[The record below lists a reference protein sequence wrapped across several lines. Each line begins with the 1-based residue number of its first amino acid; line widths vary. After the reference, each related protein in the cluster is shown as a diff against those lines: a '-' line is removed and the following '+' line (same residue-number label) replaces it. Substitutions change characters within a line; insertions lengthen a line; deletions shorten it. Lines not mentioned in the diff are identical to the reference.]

1 MRAAGS
7 RGVARV
13 IRRAFRVTFAPER
26 EWAAIARERPGAL
39 AVLVAYTLPLAAIP
53 AVAWMIGLATFGME
67 LVVVGEPIRRPG
79 PAAILHAG
87 VVTYLGSIVSV
98 AMLAGAFALLAP
110 MYGGRRNWSAA
121 WTVAA
126 YGTTPVWLAGAM
138 LLKPATV
145 VAMLP
150 VVLYCAYLYHRGL
163 QALGFAR
170 EGEAAEYVAIAFL
183 LVLAASTLAGGLLG
197 QLGLL

>member
-1 MRAAGS
+1 ML
-7 RGVARV
+7 
-13 IRRAFRVTFAPER
+13 RRAFRVTFAPER
-26 EWAAIARERPGAL
+26 EWAAIARERPA
-39 AVLVAYTLPLAAIP
+39 AVSVFLVHVLPLAAIP
-53 AVAWMIGLATFGME
+53 AVAWMIGLAVFGME
-67 LVVVGEPIRRPG
+67 LVMVGEPIRRPG

-87 VVTYLGSIVSV
+87 LVTYLGSIVSV

-110 MYGGRRNWSAA
+110 MYGGRRDWGGA

-126 YGTTPVWLAGAM
+126 YGTTPVWLAGGM

-163 QALGFAR
+163 HVLGFAR
-170 EGEAAEYVAIAFL
+170 ERQAAEYVAIAFL
-183 LVLAASTLAGGLLG
+183 LVLAASTLVGGLLG
-197 QLGLL
+197 QLRLL